1 MPDEPRAYIIYLIS
15 RGYAYPEPRV
25 VGNLTAALWASGRW
39 SVSDRVSGESLGT
52 LDNATTSSVEIAVEC
67 GCFRILEIR
76 GDEGAVTWQLNHG
89 NRVHVVTP

>member
-1 MPDEPRAYIIYLIS
+1 M
-15 RGYAYPEPRV
+15 
-25 VGNLTAALWASGRW
+25 
-39 SVSDRVSGESLGT
+39 SGESLGT

-89 NRVHVVTP
+89 NRVRVVTPIHKSVAADKLLFFLTFFYLFVSVC

>member
-1 MPDEPRAYIIYLIS
+1 M
-15 RGYAYPEPRV
+15 
-25 VGNLTAALWASGRW
+25 
-39 SVSDRVSGESLGT
+39 SGESLGT